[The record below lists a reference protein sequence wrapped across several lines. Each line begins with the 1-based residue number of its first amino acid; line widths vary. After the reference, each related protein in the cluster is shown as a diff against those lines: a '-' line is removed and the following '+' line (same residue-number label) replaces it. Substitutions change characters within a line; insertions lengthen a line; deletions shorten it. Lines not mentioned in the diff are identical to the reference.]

1 MSARSLTNSLTRS
14 LLGIA
19 ALTMTT
25 AVLSQVAQCG
35 SLASSYGPYDYRT
48 DQDKLPIVD
57 GAHFPPI
64 VEALIR
70 GNRGPLGADLDY
82 TLRTF
87 PNHHRALVAV
97 MRYGQKTKSPQPRD
111 LPRPVECYF
120 ERALRFRED
129 DSIARMIYAQF
140 LHANARKEDAKQQ
153 LEAAAHHADGNG
165 FTHNNIGLI
174 YFDMKEYQKALAHAR
189 KATELGFDPAALRE
203 QLRSVGQ
210 WTEASAASP
219 DHPASRASAPGQ

>member
-1 MSARSLTNSLTRS
+1 MSVRSLTNSLTRS

-25 AVLSQVAQCG
+25 AALSQMEQCG
-35 SLASSYGPYDYRT
+35 SLASSYGPFDYRT
-48 DQDKLPIVD
+48 DQDKLPIVN

-70 GNRGPLGADLDY
+70 GNTGPLGADLAY

-120 ERALRFRED
+120 DRALRFRAD
-129 DSIARMIYAQF
+129 DSIVRMIYAQF
-140 LHANARKEDAKQQ
+140 LFANARKAEAEQQ
-153 LEAAAHHADGNG
+153 LEAAAHHAAGNG
-165 FTHNNIGLI
+165 FTHNNVGLI

-203 QLRSVGQ
+203 QLRSVGK
-210 WTEASAASP
+210 WEEATPAAP
-219 DHPASRASAPGQ
+219 DRPASSGSAPR